1 MSATYDKVFTVLTEQ
16 LGVDSTLISPDATLD
31 DLELDSLSLVELAV
45 ILLDDVGVEV
55 DDLDRGATLAE
66 VAARIDR
73 QMASEGR

>member
-16 LGVDSTLISPDATLD
+16 LGVDSTLISPEATLD

-55 DDLDRGATLAE
+55 DDLDRSATLAE